1 MNRQTRAPHV
11 HRAINSIV
19 GSFARAG
26 IERRGRNLADGYDYR
41 RMDDLLDRL
50 APLLATYRLNV
61 LPRVLRRQEFDRTAD
76 DRSLCCVNLHLSF
89 ELTSARDGSSVTVE
103 AIGEAWDES
112 DKATAKASTAAF
124 KTAMFQLF
132 CIPIAA
138 EEPDESSPRFQ
149 MSPAC
154 VEPPQGWLLW
164 SEELKAELD
173 ACGSQGEL
181 HSVRERKADLLT
193 GLQRERPELYGAVG
207 HTYSKR
213 SMEIPAAKAIIGK
226 PADLEAC
233 DA

>member
-1 MNRQTRAPHV
+1 MSRQIRAPHV
-11 HRAINSIV
+11 HRAINLIV
-19 GSFARAG
+19 GSFANAG

-50 APLLATYRLNV
+50 APLLASNRLNV
-61 LPRVLRRQEFDRTAD
+61 LPRVLRRQEFDRAAEGK
-76 DRSLCCVNLHLSF
+76 SLCCVSLHVAF

-138 EEPDESSPRFQ
+138 EDSDQSSPRFQ
-149 MSPAC
+149 VTPAC
-154 VEPPQGWLLW
+154 VEPPEGWFPW
-164 SEELKAELD
+164 SEELKGSLS
-173 ACGSQGEL
+173 ACDSQDDL
-181 HSVRERKADLLT
+181 HSVRERDADLLT
-193 GLQRERPELYGAVG
+193 GLRRERPELYKAVG
-207 HTYSKR
+207 DTYSAR
-213 SMEIPAAKAIIGK
+213 SMALAAAKAGIGK
-226 PADLEAC
+226 SSVREAS